1 MCLSFSDAN
10 PDLSD
15 EDDDAEY
22 FKEAVGEKPED
33 GKHKKFFFT
42 DFFCKDFVYILK
54 M

>member
-1 MCLSFSDAN
+1 MCSSFSDAN

-33 GKHKKFFFT
+33 GKHRFLLQRLCLYSE
-42 DFFCKDFVYILK
+42 DVAN
-54 M
+54 